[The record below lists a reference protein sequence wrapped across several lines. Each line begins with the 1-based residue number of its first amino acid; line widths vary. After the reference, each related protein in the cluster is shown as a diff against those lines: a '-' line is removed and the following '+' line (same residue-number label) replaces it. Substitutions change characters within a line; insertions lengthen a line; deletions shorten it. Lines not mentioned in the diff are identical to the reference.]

1 MPNRRTFYAT
11 KAPGLAPL
19 GSTSYT
25 VAHGVQTL
33 GMETSFNV
41 ERILEIGQSAVYEN
55 KEELPDVTVNMT
67 KVLDGYPPIYLLA
80 TQQGTSADLIG
91 RSAAQ
96 CMMAMSI
103 FPDTY
108 ASASGVPIREVQLSG
123 LFVNSVSYT
132 VNVDGNAEEQIALG
146 GNDKVWLTGG
156 NINFTGNLFVNTDVP
171 QAITGSGGVNR
182 RQHVMFGTLSDTVLP
197 TEVAGISSSGTND
210 QSGGVFGASIQS
222 ISISADLNREAIR
235 ELGRK
240 APYFRY
246 VNFPVDV
253 NTSIEIMSKSGDG
266 VNALAESDNVTNQT
280 IKLRLQEGTRINCG
294 TSNKLTSIT
303 MGGGDTGGGN
313 DTITYNYVNANEMTV
328 QHPMDPTTAFRP

>member
-1 MPNRRTFYAT
+1 MPNKRTFYAV
-11 KAPGLAPL
+11 KSPGISLL
-19 GSTSYT
+19 GGTAANDYT
-25 VAHGVQTL
+25 AIHGVQTL
-33 GMETSFNV
+33 GIETNFNI
-41 ERILEIGQSAVYEN
+41 ERILEIGQSAIYEN

-67 KVLDGYPPIYLLA
+67 KVLDGYPPVYLLA
-80 TQQGTSADLIG
+80 TQAAASADLIG

-96 CMMAMSI
+96 CQMVMSI
-103 FPDTY
+103 YPDTST
-108 ASASGVPIREVQLSG
+108 SANGTVVRSVQLSG

-146 GNDKVWLTGG
+146 GNDKVWGSLDFDFGG
-156 NINFTGNLFVNTDVP
+156 SNADSP

-182 RQHVMFGTLSDTVLP
+182 RQHVVFGTLSDTVLP

-210 QSGGVFGASIQS
+210 ATAGVYGASIQS

-253 NTSIEIMSKSGDG
+253 TTQIEIMSKSGDG
-266 VNALAESDNVTNQT
+266 VNAVAESDNVTNQT
-280 IKLRLQEGTRINCG
+280 IKLKLLEGTYINCG
-294 TSNKLTSIT
+294 TKNKLTSIT
-303 MGGGDTGGGN
+303 FGGGDTGGGN
-313 DTITYNYVNANEMTV
+313 DTITYTYVNANEMTV
-328 QHPMDPTTAFRP
+328 THPKDPNTGLR